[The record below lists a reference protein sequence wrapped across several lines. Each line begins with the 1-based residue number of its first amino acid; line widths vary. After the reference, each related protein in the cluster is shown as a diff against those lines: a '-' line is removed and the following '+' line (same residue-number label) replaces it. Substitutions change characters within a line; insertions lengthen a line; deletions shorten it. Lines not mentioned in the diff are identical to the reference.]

1 MIIIRQKIKKKSS
14 LYVYLLFIYLVFYT
28 CSKDK
33 TGTTSDIKKIEIS
46 KIDKHKN
53 SSFSLQPDL
62 IISDKDLKSDFTF
75 QNINR
80 VIADKQGNIYV
91 LDTGQFCIHVF
102 DDFGKY
108 LHSFGRKGQGPGE
121 FNEMGIFFINS
132 QGLIT
137 IYDALNSRISFFTK
151 QGDFVS
157 SKFCNGTI
165 YYLHSLDN
173 NTYVILREAPQKGKE
188 TLELVRTKFD
198 SIGELIFQGDFFKL
212 RSTIVN
218 NITH

>member
-91 LDTGQFCIHVF
+91 LDTGQFCIHIF
-102 DDFGKY
+102 NASGKY
-108 LHSFGRKGQGPGE
+108 LNCFGRKGQGPGE
-121 FNEMGIFFINS
+121 FSDMADFFING
-132 QGLIT
+132 QGQIT
-137 IYDALNSRISFFTK
+137 IYDALNSRISFFSK
-151 QGDFVS
+151 QDDFVS
-157 SKFCNGTI
+157 SKSCKSTI
-165 YYLHSLDN
+165 YYLHSFDN
-173 NTYVILREAPQKGKE
+173 NTYVLLREAPQKGKE